1 MASPTS
7 PNEQQRI
14 SALKALDILD
24 TEYEQRFDRITRL
37 AQRLFGT
44 EIAAVTLIDAHRQWF
59 KSRQGPLDTEGTRE
73 DSFCAR
79 AIEHP
84 DETMLVGDAS
94 TDIRFAKNPLV
105 TGDPNV
111 RFYAGH
117 PIKAPGGEPIGAL
130 CVVDST
136 PRATDNVD
144 TQSLR
149 DLAAMVEDEIAA
161 LALAITD
168 QLTGLSNRRGFDTLA
183 PRIYAVAERFQA
195 SLSAIYVDL
204 DNLKPLNDFCG
215 HDAGDR
221 ALVETAHLLQTE
233 LRDSDVVARIG
244 GDEFVALL
252 TDADEKQAAGAIER
266 LEAALQLRNEQTSE
280 AFELQ
285 FSIGAASG
293 VPGAPGVSLDGL
305 VEKADAAMI
314 TAKRARKHDDD
325 LAA

>member
-1 MASPTS
+1 MAPPAS

-24 TEYEQRFDRITRL
+24 SEYEQRFDRITRL
-37 AQRLFGT
+37 ARRLFGT
-44 EIAAVTLIDAHRQWF
+44 EIAAVTLVDEHRQWF
-59 KSRQGPLDTEGTRE
+59 KSRQGPLDSEGTRE
-73 DSFCAR
+73 DSFCAH
-79 AIEHP
+79 AIEKP
-84 DETMLVGDAS
+84 NETMLIGDAS
-94 TDIRFAKNPLV
+94 SDVRFAKNPLV
-105 TGDPNV
+105 TSNPNI

-117 PIKAPGGEPIGAL
+117 PIKAPGGEPIGAI
-130 CVVDST
+130 CVVDSE
-136 PRATDNVD
+136 PRVTDDVD

-168 QLTGLSNRRGFDTLA
+168 PLTGLSNRRGFDTLA

-195 SLSAIYVDL
+195 SLTAIYVDL

-221 ALVETAHLLQTE
+221 ALIETAQVLQSE
-233 LRDSDVVARIG
+233 LRNSDVVARIG

-252 TDADEKQAAGAIER
+252 TDANEEEAARAIKR
-266 LEAALQLRNEQTSE
+266 LEEALHARNEQTSE
-280 AFELQ
+280 PFELQ

-293 VPGAPGVSLDGL
+293 VPGSPGVSLDGL
-305 VEKADAAMI
+305 VEQADAAMI
-314 TAKRARKHDDD
+314 AAKRARKNDE